1 MAKEESI
8 ILQAGGEKPYKLKGE
23 ILQAQG
29 GYPYKPEGETIQ
41 TDAFP
46 RRMSSVQLR
55 AIVLDFCQQWRY
67 VEEVAR
73 YISRTKQYVRGQ
85 VLPKMSDLLEMKYPR
100 LRNHPQQMYRAKDIK
115 K

>member
-1 MAKEESI
+1 
-8 ILQAGGEKPYKLKGE
+8 
-23 ILQAQG
+23 
-29 GYPYKPEGETIQ
+29 
-41 TDAFP
+41 
-46 RRMSSVQLR
+46 MSSVQLR
-55 AIVLDFCQQWRY
+55 AIVLDFCQQWRS

-100 LRNHPQQMYRAKDIK
+100 LPNHPQQMYRAKDVK